1 VCVRTCAKNAI
12 IRIGFRHRLYLHT
25 PLRRPKSLIVRW
37 ALIVRPTRRSM
48 RGSKTVKRLIAKRGV
63 LIGPQAQKRRP
74 GWTGVYDNRSHIT
87 SYSAGCYVSSMQKHV
102 HIGSFPNP
110 RAAAVAH
117 DALLVITGK
126 PPVNCTDEE
135 YARMLCD
142 LCAGE
147 SVDGFVHDM
156 RHTKRTFV
164 KRIDGADG
172 AAQDPLRTT
181 RSVLHAMADLFLH
194 ERDKPPPT
202 RKRARVAERK
212 PSPDNVVD
220 SDADTPKNTVLRA
233 SSLSPPPLKKQRTK
247 ANLNE
252 ISFGAKRPRSVRL
265 AKHAEVSGAASP
277 AVEAAPAAHEIVAW
291 PSFSQATN
299 PINDLL
305 FNPDLQDDSF
315 IRMWR
320 HALSRV
326 HFERFVDSAYA
337 FSD

>member
-1 VCVRTCAKNAI
+1 
-12 IRIGFRHRLYLHT
+12 
-25 PLRRPKSLIVRW
+25 
-37 ALIVRPTRRSM
+37 M
-48 RGSKTVKRLIAKRGV
+48 RACKTVKRLIAKRVV
-63 LIGPQAQKRRP
+63 LRGPQAQKRRP

-87 SYSAGCYVSSMQKHV
+87 SYSAGCYVSSMQKHI

-110 RAAAVAH
+110 CAAAVAH
-117 DALLVITGK
+117 DAMLVITGK

-142 LCAGE
+142 LCEGE

-164 KRIDGADG
+164 KRIDGGDG
-172 AAQDPLRTT
+172 AAQNPLRTT
-181 RSVLHAMADLFLH
+181 RSVLRAMADLFLH

-202 RKRARVAERK
+202 RKRARVAEGK
-212 PSPDNVVD
+212 PSADLVVD
-220 SDADTPKNTVLRA
+220 SDADTPRATVCRA
-233 SSLSPPPLKKQRTK
+233 SSLSPPPIKKQRPK
-247 ANLNE
+247 ANLNV
-252 ISFGAKRPRSVRL
+252 ITSFVAKRPRSVRL
-265 AKHAEVSGAASP
+265 AKHAEVSGAAAP
-277 AVEAAPAAHEIVAW
+277 AVEAAPVAHELVAR
-291 PSFSQATN
+291 PATN

-305 FNPDLQDDSF
+305 FNPNLQNDAF

>member
-1 VCVRTCAKNAI
+1 
-12 IRIGFRHRLYLHT
+12 
-25 PLRRPKSLIVRW
+25 
-37 ALIVRPTRRSM
+37 M
-48 RGSKTVKRLIAKRGV
+48 RACKTVKRLIEKRVV
-63 LIGPQAQKRRP
+63 LRGPQAQKRRP
-74 GWTGVYDNRSHIT
+74 GWTGVYDNRSITT
-87 SYSAGCYVSSMQKHV
+87 SYSAGCYVSSMKQHV

-117 DALLVITGK
+117 DAMLVITGK

-142 LCAGE
+142 LCEGE

-156 RHTKRTFV
+156 RYTKRTFV
-164 KRIDGADG
+164 KRIDGGDG

-181 RSVLHAMADLFLH
+181 RSVLHAMADLFLY

-202 RKRARVAERK
+202 RKRARVAEGK
-212 PSPDNVVD
+212 PSADIVVD
-220 SDADTPKNTVLRA
+220 SDAETPRATVCRA
-233 SSLSPPPLKKQRTK
+233 SSLSPPPLKKQRAK
-247 ANLNE
+247 ANLNV
-252 ISFGAKRPRSVRL
+252 ISFVAKRPRSVRL
-265 AKHAEVSGAASP
+265 AKHAAAP
-277 AVEAAPAAHEIVAW
+277 AVEAAPVAHELVAR
-291 PSFSQATN
+291 PATN

-320 HALSRV
+320 HALARM